1 MAAEAFQAHE
11 SDNVA
16 TVLADAER
24 GPLRVIGAR
33 GECAL
38 ELSEPVRRGHK
49 VALCAVLPG
58 EAIVKHSVRI
68 GHATAPIR
76 AGDWVHLQNC
86 ASDFDERSSTLTVDT
101 GASTD
106 MVYE

>member
-1 MAAEAFQAHE
+1 MAAGAFQAHA
-11 SDNVA
+11 SDNVV
-16 TVLADAER
+16 TLLADAEC
-24 GPLRVIGAR
+24 GPLRVIGTPDDR
-33 GECAL
+33 AL
-38 ELSEPVRRGHK
+38 ELSESVRRGHK
-49 VALCAVLPG
+49 VALRAISVG
-58 EAIVKHSVRI
+58 EALVKFGVRI

-76 AGDWVHLQNC
+76 PGDWVHLQNC